1 MEHLQLVNL
10 FSDDFYSRLVFRTKQ
25 MEYGNSIC
33 DFFGKEKIFGQLT
46 LFPGWGD
53 HSLHYPEDLVRG
65 GKLFQIISGRILAEK
80 DDSSK
85 HIGLYGI
92 NSGSTTP
99 GNAVNHD
106 SVFMDSQ
113 KIQITIEKG
122 CAKKLMPEL
131 GVGGFAHAGVPGKK
145 PCLFSVKYGG

>member
-1 MEHLQLVNL
+1 MAI
-10 FSDDFYSRLVFRTKQ
+10 FIYS
-25 MEYGNSIC
+25 
-33 DFFGKEKIFGQLT
+33 LT
-46 LFPGWGD
+46 
-53 HSLHYPEDLVRG
+53 
-65 GKLFQIISGRILAEK
+65 IIIIWHIGI
-80 DDSSK
+80 
-85 HIGLYGI
+85 IGLYGI

-122 CAKKLMPEL
+122 CAKKLMPEP

-145 PCLFSVKYGG
+145 PCLFSVKYGC